1 MGLMVHQNY
10 LKVGIQPFQKIR
22 ASGDTEKEYDSLV
35 NLYKGT
41 ASMSDFAVAEHG
53 VRNGDQNWGLL
64 PFCSV
69 MSVKSAFHIGG
80 ESGGMLSSF
89 PEFSTWLGR
98 NSSKSKRDRLLQEL
112 GHHMNYRISADKSE
126 LRLGYLPV
134 IRDKFVNLLMNKD
147 GPKVEEAID
156 FMDEYGLD
164 RDDVFE
170 NIDEFTMENNPLKM
184 ADLNSK
190 AKAAFTR
197 EYNKGIHMSQA
208 LVEEQGLQTKKRK
221 KATTDED
228 QNEQSDDDE

>member
-1 MGLMVHQNY
+1 M
-10 LKVGIQPFQKIR
+10 
-22 ASGDTEKEYDSLV
+22 A
-35 NLYKGT
+35 
-41 ASMSDFAVAEHG
+41 
-53 VRNGDQNWGLL
+53 
-64 PFCSV
+64 
-69 MSVKSAFHIGG
+69 VKSAFHIGG

-112 GHHMNYRISADKSE
+112 GHHMNYKISADKSE

-134 IRDKFVNLLMNKD
+134 IRDKFVDLLMNKD
-147 GPKVEEAID
+147 GPKVEEAIE

-170 NIDEFTMENNPLKM
+170 NIDEFTMEKNPSKM
-184 ADLNSK
+184 ADLDSK

-197 EYNKGIHMSQA
+197 EYNKGVHMSQA

-221 KATTDED
+221 KSTIDED
-228 QNEQSDDDE
+228 QNDQSDDGEEMTEAEIQKIFKKSSKGKKKKIAAKAKKTKK